1 MVLTHNSSLAFI
13 VTHILYNI
21 NRWMYL
27 GLQRGDPR
35 RQGII
40 QNLDL
45 SYFIK
50 LVIWNIRQFVIGW
63 VIDRYKDVLTF
74 DIVAVSLLT
83 SKSCSLCVFSSNVS
97 LSVSRI
103 IRQLF
108 KFFLPLLDS
117 WRIKKTPKDRRSLL
131 NSLLS
136 DSSSH

>member
-1 MVLTHNSSLAFI
+1 
-13 VTHILYNI
+13 
-21 NRWMYL
+21 MYL

-108 KFFLPLLDS
+108 KFFY
-117 WRIKKTPKDRRSLL
+117 RY
-131 NSLLS
+131 
-136 DSSSH
+136 